1 MPTVTVDS
9 LVQRIAGLKA
19 DLVEQG
25 RRVEKMAESSIDAVF
40 ERDPEKARWVI
51 EHDDEI
57 DRVDVEI
64 EKSCVLLLMDIAHAP
79 VDLPVRA
86 LRMLFTIVKI
96 NNELERIADGAV
108 NIAERVP
115 TLLALPAP
123 PTPFRVLANSVVGIV
138 RDTTA
143 AFDRDDVALAQS
155 VLATDDLV
163 DEFENRLLRD
173 VQEKLAK
180 GGFDVDA
187 ALALHRGAADLER
200 MGDHCTNIAEQVIYV
215 CSGAI
220 VRHQAGH
227 WTAPRLP
234 DA

>member
-1 MPTVTVDS
+1 MTPATVS
-9 LVQRIAGLKA
+9 NISQRIAGLKA

-25 RRVEKMAESSIDAVF
+25 RRVEKMVESAVDAVF
-40 ERDPEKARWVI
+40 ERDGAKALWVI
-51 EHDDEI
+51 EHDNVV
-57 DRVDVEI
+57 DRVDIEI
-64 EKSCVLLLMDIAHAP
+64 EKGSVLLLMDIAHVAM
-79 VDLPVRA
+79 DLSKRD

-96 NNELERIADGAV
+96 NNEMERIADCAV

-115 TLLALPAP
+115 ALLALPAP

-143 AFDRDDVALAQS
+143 AFERDDVALAQS

-173 VQEKLAK
+173 VQEKLSR
-180 GGFDVDA
+180 GGFDVEA

-220 VRHQAGH
+220 VRHEAGH
-227 WTAPRLP
+227 WTSPKLP
-234 DA
+234 EA

>member
-1 MPTVTVDS
+1 MTPATVS
-9 LVQRIAGLKA
+9 NISQRIAGLKA

-25 RRVEKMAESSIDAVF
+25 RRVEKMVESAVDAVF
-40 ERDPEKARWVI
+40 ERDGAKALWVI
-51 EHDDEI
+51 EHDTVV
-57 DRVDVEI
+57 DRVDIEI
-64 EKSCVLLLMDIAHAP
+64 EKGSVLLLMDIAHVAM
-79 VDLPVRA
+79 DLSKRD

-96 NNELERIADGAV
+96 NNEMERIADCAV

-115 TLLALPAP
+115 ALLALPAP

-143 AFDRDDVALAQS
+143 AFERDDVALAQS

-173 VQEKLAK
+173 VQEKLSR
-180 GGFDVDA
+180 GGFDVEA

-220 VRHQAGH
+220 VRHEAGH
-227 WTAPRLP
+227 WTSPKLP
-234 DA
+234 EA